1 MNEVKW
7 FERGALGERVLDVV
21 ESYIDGYGNRDQE
34 DLAVGSLREMGLSDD
49 EIYDLFDNEG
59 YSVRV

>member
-7 FERGALGERVLDVV
+7 FERDALGERVLDCVDAF
-21 ESYIDGYGNRDQE
+21 INGYGDRNVE
-34 DLAVGSLREMGLSDD
+34 DLVVNDLYKLGLSAD

>member
-7 FERGALGERVLDVV
+7 FERGRLGERVLDLV
-21 ESYIDGYGNRDQE
+21 EVFIDGYGDRKVE
-34 DLAVGSLREMGLSDD
+34 DRAVGELLAMGLSAD

>member
-7 FERGALGERVLDVV
+7 FDRGALGERVLDCV
-21 ESYIDGYGNRDQE
+21 EAFIDGDGDRKIE
-34 DLAVGSLREMGLSDD
+34 DRVVNDLFKLGLSGD

>member
-7 FERGALGERVLDVV
+7 FERGALGERVLDCV
-21 ESYIDGYGNRDQE
+21 EAFINGYGDRVQE
-34 DLAVGSLREMGLSDD
+34 DLAVNALFDLGLSAD

>member
-1 MNEVKW
+1 MNEVQW

-21 ESYIDGYGNRDQE
+21 EAFINGYGDRVEE
-34 DLAVGSLREMGLSDD
+34 DRAVNTLFELGLSAD

>member
-1 MNEVKW
+1 MNEVNW
-7 FERGALGERVLDVV
+7 FERGALGERVLNVV
-21 ESYIDGYGNRDQE
+21 ESYIDGYGNRVQE

>member
-1 MNEVKW
+1 MNEVSW
-7 FERGALGERVLDVV
+7 FERGALGERVLNVV
-21 ESYIDGYGNRDQE
+21 ESYIDGYGNRVQE

>member
-1 MNEVKW
+1 MNEVQW

-21 ESYIDGYGNRDQE
+21 EAFINGYGDRAEE
-34 DLAVGSLREMGLSDD
+34 DRAVNTLFELGLSAD

>member
-7 FERGALGERVLDVV
+7 FERGALGERVLDCVDAF
-21 ESYIDGYGNRDQE
+21 INGYGNRAEE
-34 DLAVGSLREMGLSDD
+34 DSAVNALFKLGLSAD

>member
-1 MNEVKW
+1 MTKW
-7 FERGALGERVLDVV
+7 YERGEIGKRVLDVV
-21 ESYIDGYGNRDQE
+21 EAFIDGYGDRAEE
-34 DLAVGSLREMGLSDD
+34 DRAVNTLFELGLSAD